1 MKTKKLEI
9 LKNSLDRKESVLN
22 QKFDSHFVDVKHGN
36 GQPMNDKR
44 NGQAT
49 MSRWEKQ
56 SDSIRNQL
64 KEIEKTKRAIE
75 IEETK
80 IFGCENIL
88 ENLPQAFL
96 DCLESGE
103 LTQWRKFPNRF
114 FVKNGGRGRII
125 WENKKLFCSYVPEV
139 GTPER
144 EFFAACFNK
153 LKNQLN

>member
-96 DCLESGE
+96 DCLDKIMKNKFHR
-103 LTQWRKFPNRF
+103 LVRKSPIFAE
-114 FVKNGGRGRII
+114 II
-125 WENKKLFCSYVPEV
+125 SISIIFIIYGDLFLIIK
-139 GTPER
+139 
-144 EFFAACFNK
+144 F
-153 LKNQLN
+153 